1 MFCATQAVTRAGL
14 RENEDTVWA
23 QREFLFVIDGATGL
37 SGENYMDPVSDARWF
52 AGITAQLLRETLSE
66 NAALPDLLSTAMDR
80 VLRQWRGPETAM
92 PTASIAIWRCRGERL
107 ELLQLGDCTASAAM
121 ANGSVRVWEDKALA
135 ALDGAALFQMQT
147 HCRATGCTMEEARA
161 WITPVLQEHR
171 ALHNTPGG
179 YWTLDPTGAGI
190 GRARLVELPIAA
202 CRSVCAWSD
211 GFAQLSQF
219 VPEWTPAVLHKQV
232 LTQGAQ
238 SLMDILYEKQE
249 QDRAMLAVPRFK
261 RRDDTSTVAAQIEEE
276 RL

>member
-23 QREFLFVIDGATGL
+23 QREFLFVMDGATGL
-37 SGENYMDPVSDARWF
+37 GGENYMDPVSDARWF
-52 AGITAQLLRETLSE
+52 AGTTAQLLRETLPE
-66 NAALPDLLSTAMDR
+66 NAALPDILRAAMER
-80 VLRQWRGPETAM
+80 VLRQWRGPGEAM

-107 ELLQLGDCTASAAM
+107 ELLQLGDCTASVEM
-121 ANGSVRVWEDKALA
+121 RDGSVRVWEDKALA
-135 ALDGAALFQMQT
+135 ALDGAALSQMQA

-161 WITPVLQEHR
+161 WITPVLRKHR

-190 GRARLVELPIAA
+190 AQARLVELPVEA

-219 VPEWTPAVLHKQV
+219 VPEWDPAALHKQI
-232 LTQGAQ
+232 LTQGARG
-238 SLMDILYEKQE
+238 LMDILYEKQE
-249 QDRAMLAVPRFK
+249 QDRDMQAVPRFK
-261 RRDDTSTVAAQIEEE
+261 RRDDTSAVAAQIEEE
-276 RL
+276 KL